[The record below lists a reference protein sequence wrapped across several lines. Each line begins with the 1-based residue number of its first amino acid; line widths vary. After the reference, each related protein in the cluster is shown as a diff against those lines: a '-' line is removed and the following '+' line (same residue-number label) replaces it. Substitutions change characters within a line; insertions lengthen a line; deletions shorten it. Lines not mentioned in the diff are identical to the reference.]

1 MRQYLTFELEGRRY
15 GVLVDHVNSV
25 LDPQAITP
33 LPHGSTIVTGLT
45 NVRGNVVPVF
55 DPRETLEK
63 TKVDDV
69 KIDRSRKAKGSA
81 KRANAEGGAES
92 KQSETLAGVGD
103 EEGGIV
109 IFETENGTLLPFIGL
124 QADKIGKVV
133 SLEDEDISPVP
144 DFLPENASRFY
155 DGFCFIGDTRHSI
168 INLKELASK
177 EALFSVQEG
186 ARRA

>member
-15 GVLVDHVNSV
+15 GVLVEHVNSV
-25 LDPQAITP
+25 LDPQMITP

-55 DPRETLEK
+55 DPRETLRK

-69 KIDRSRKAKGSA
+69 RIA
-81 KRANAEGGAES
+81 KRAGPAAPPVTAS
-92 KQSETLAGVGD
+92 PDDAAVAAGPEAQDD

-109 IFETENGTLLPFIGL
+109 IFEVENGTLLPFIGL

-133 SLEDEDISPVP
+133 NLEESDLSAVP
-144 DFLPENASRFY
+144 DFLPDNAARFFE
-155 DGFCFIGDTRHSI
+155 GFCFIGETRHSI
-168 INLKELASK
+168 INLQELASK
-177 EALFSVQEG
+177 ESLFGGSEG
-186 ARRA
+186 GRRA